1 MFHELDLLD
10 EELREGGYGDDDY
23 DEEMR
28 REGGRGDQKKDRS
41 VGTKGAKNANSTGGS
56 NSGSENNGEASSGIA
71 PSVSARGVWNYCI
84 GLVGKPSAGKSTFY
98 NAGRTTVLV
107 THPFIYYY

>member
-10 EELREGGYGDDDY
+10 EELREGGYGDDDD

-28 REGGRGDQKKDRS
+28 REGGRGDQKKDGS
-41 VGTKGAKNANSTGGS
+41 VGTKGVYSTGGS
-56 NSGSENNGEASSGIA
+56 NGSSGNNGEASSGIA
-71 PSVSARGVWNYCI
+71 PSASARGVWNYCI